1 MLKREGEEVLNRAKP
16 KLFVLPFWE
25 APCEVRNERSKEVG
39 LTENDE
45 LLLLRALLRAS
56 DYGVLLSD
64 SARTD
69 RLCNR
74 RFCEMFGMDSI
85 ETLSTQPD
93 YVRHELA
100 PRLKDGDEFI
110 KTLED
115 VYADPRRMLED
126 EVEIILPK
134 RRLLRRYTT
143 PVIEEDGSITGR
155 LWTFLDI
162 TRARQME
169 GKIRVQAEQLRAQSR
184 QLASALKSVTGKL
197 GKAEDTLSLVQRQLF
212 ETEKLS
218 AVGLLAASVAHDIR
232 NLLTPLSIELSLADQ
247 NDPLLRAE
255 SLTAMRRQID
265 GLALLTHRLLAL
277 AKPQSEERTPLDL
290 AALTAN
296 LLCLVRPQAL
306 LENVEIACTVS
317 PGLPLVFADPVQVE
331 QVLVN
336 LILNAVQAMR
346 PHGGGRLSVTL
357 DTKDGS
363 AQVRI
368 GDTGPGI
375 APANRRR
382 LFDPFFTTRPDGA
395 GLGLF
400 SCRRIAEAHG
410 GTVTVRSRPGHTQFT
425 LRLPLGAKDKGES
438 PSPESC

>member
-1 MLKREGEEVLNRAKP
+1 M
-16 KLFVLPFWE
+16 
-25 APCEVRNERSKEVG
+25 
-39 LTENDE
+39 TESDE

-74 RFCEMFGMDSI
+74 RFCEMFGLESI
-85 ETLSTQPD
+85 ETLARPNYT
-93 YVRHELA
+93 RAELA
-100 PRLKDGDEFI
+100 PRLKDPAGFI
-110 KTLED
+110 QTLED
-115 VYADPRRMLED
+115 VYADPSRTLED
-126 EVEIILPK
+126 EVEITLPK
-134 RRLLRRYTT
+134 HRLLRRYTA
-143 PVIEEDGSITGR
+143 PVLGEDGGIIGR

-162 TRARQME
+162 TRTRGME
-169 GKIRVQAEQLRAQSR
+169 DKVRAQAVQLKEQSR
-184 QLASALKSVTGKL
+184 QLASALKSVTGRL
-197 GKAEDTLSLVQRQLF
+197 DKAENTLSLTQQQLF

-232 NLLTPLSIELSLADQ
+232 NLLTPLSIEVSLADQ
-247 NDPLLRAE
+247 DDPALRAE
-255 SLTAMRRQID
+255 SLQAMRRQID

-277 AKPQSEERTPLDL
+277 AKPELIEREPTDL
-290 AALTAN
+290 AELVSQI
-296 LLCLVRPQAL
+296 LRLVRPQAV
-306 LENVEIACTVS
+306 LENVAIVCTASPRLPVVS
-317 PGLPLVFADPVQVE
+317 ADPVQME

-346 PHGGGRLSVTL
+346 PTGGTLSVMLAPCTL
-357 DTKDGS
+357 SGRRG
-363 AQVRI
+363 ARVQI

-375 APANRRR
+375 TPANKKR

-410 GTVTVRSRPGHTQFT
+410 GAISVRSRPGATQFT
-425 LRLPLGAKDKGES
+425 LTLPGMPEAKN
-438 PSPESC
+438 SPE

>member
-1 MLKREGEEVLNRAKP
+1 M
-16 KLFVLPFWE
+16 
-25 APCEVRNERSKEVG
+25 
-39 LTENDE
+39 TENDE

-85 ETLSTQPD
+85 ETLSAQPD
-93 YVRHELA
+93 YVRRELA
-100 PRLKDGDEFI
+100 PRLKDGDGFI
-110 KTLED
+110 KTLEV

-126 EVEIILPK
+126 EVEIMAPK

-143 PVIEEDGSITGR
+143 PVVGEDGSIIGR
-155 LWTFLDI
+155 LWTFSDI
-162 TRARQME
+162 TRTRGME
-169 GKIRVQAEQLRAQSR
+169 DKVRAQAAQLKEQSR
-184 QLASALKSVTGKL
+184 QLASALKTVTGRL
-197 GKAEDTLSLVQRQLF
+197 DKAENTLSLTQQQLF

-232 NLLTPLSIELSLADQ
+232 NLLTPLSIEISLADQ
-247 NDPLLRAE
+247 DDPALRAE
-255 SLTAMRRQID
+255 SLDAMRRQID

-277 AKPQSEERTPLDL
+277 AKPDLIEREPTDLSELVTQILR
-290 AALTAN
+290 
-296 LLCLVRPQAL
+296 LVRPQAL
-306 LENVEIACTVS
+306 IENVAIVCTAA
-317 PGLPLVFADPVQVE
+317 PRLPLVYADPVQME

-346 PHGGGRLSVTL
+346 ATGGGTLSVSLAPCTL
-357 DTKDGS
+357 GGRYG
-363 AQVRI
+363 ARVRI

-375 APANRRR
+375 TPSNKKR

-410 GTVTVRSRPGHTQFT
+410 GAIAVRSRPGATLFT
-425 LRLPLGAKDKGES
+425 LTLPGMPVGLG
-438 PSPESC
+438 